1 MLRAMLDRSAQA
13 SLWIKLEHGSIIR
26 KRGRDRMVFINNH
39 PTGVT
44 CAETHAALEREPDG
58 ERERERERE
67 RESRA
72 ELVPHFSDVTIN
84 HGDSS
89 KPSLR
94 ACHLM
99 KLLRRCD
106 HPIHVGEP

>member
-1 MLRAMLDRSAQA
+1 
-13 SLWIKLEHGSIIR
+13 
-26 KRGRDRMVFINNH
+26 
-39 PTGVT
+39 
-44 CAETHAALEREPDG
+44 
-58 ERERERERE
+58 
-67 RESRA
+67 
-72 ELVPHFSDVTIN
+72 LVPHFSDVTIN